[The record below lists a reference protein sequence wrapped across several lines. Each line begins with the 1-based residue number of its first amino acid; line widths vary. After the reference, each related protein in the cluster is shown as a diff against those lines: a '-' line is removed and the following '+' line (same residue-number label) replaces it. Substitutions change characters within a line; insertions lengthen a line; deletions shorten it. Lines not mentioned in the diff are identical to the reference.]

1 MKTAKSAPRG
11 TEDMD
16 YEDMFLDCVVIRFL
30 FSHFV
35 SMETIVRQKFC
46 LPLKYERSCPI
57 LEPAGLFLP
66 CDVVVDPVGVGGEQL
81 RPFD

>member
-1 MKTAKSAPRG
+1 
-11 TEDMD
+11 
-16 YEDMFLDCVVIRFL
+16 
-30 FSHFV
+30 
-35 SMETIVRQKFC
+35 METIVRQKFW

-66 CDVVVDPVGVGGEQL
+66 CDVVVDPVGVEGEQL